1 MILKELPSLEWPR
14 EKALR
19 EGFDKLSNI
28 ELLSIFLRTGTKE
41 LNVLDLAANI
51 LDHLNNITELTKIS
65 INELLE
71 VKGIGQAKAVTLLAA
86 IELGKRI
93 QNYEFNELSFRSP
106 LEIYRFF
113 KIRVSDLMQEHFFVI
128 YFNSKGK
135 VMSYRLISIGTVNS
149 TVCDAKEVLKWA
161 VKLKSSAI
169 ILVHNHPSGDAT
181 PSENDILVTKD
192 LERKAKILDIV
203 VLDHIIV
210 GNGYY
215 SFSERHII

>member
-1 MILKELPSLEWPR
+1 MILKELPSLDWPR

-19 EGFDKLSNI
+19 EGFEKLSNI

-41 LNVLDLAANI
+41 LNVLDLSANI
-51 LDHLNNITELTKIS
+51 LYHLNNITDLAKIS

-71 VKGIGQAKAVTLLAA
+71 IKGVGEAKAITLLAA

-113 KIRVSDLMQEHFFVI
+113 KLRLSELMQEHFFVI
-128 YFNSKGK
+128 YLNAKGK
-135 VMSYRLISIGTVNS
+135 VMSYRLISIGTLNS
-149 TVCDAKEVLKWA
+149 TVCDTKEVLKWA
-161 VKLKSSAI
+161 IKLKSSAI
-169 ILVHNHPSGDAT
+169 ILVHNHPSGDPT

-192 LERKAKILDIV
+192 IERKAKVLDIV

-210 GNGYY
+210 GKGYY
-215 SFSERHII
+215 SFSEKHIM